1 MEQTGYLGC
10 DVSKGYCDFILL
22 GASKNVL
29 VSNFCLD
36 DNKQGRDTLSGL
48 IREWQSVGL
57 TNLYCGVES
66 TGGYENNWFRF
77 LRGQDTKDL
86 PIKTARLNPKGVK
99 AVVGGYLTRTITDA
113 VSAANIACYLI
124 LFPEKVEYGNPQSAQ
139 ENKVCAGGRQHHTYI
154 RMLVK
159 QKVQINNQL
168 EKLLYQNFAEILV
181 YCRHGIPNWVLKLLV
196 KYPGAMLIGK
206 AGLSKIVAIKGISKD
221 KGESLLKKTAVSEQV
236 VGKQEGHIISAMAR
250 EILLKTDLIAAEK
263 QYLQQQYNDDERVRL
278 LCSIG
283 GIGIDSAIQILLEIE
298 DISRFGTVKKLA
310 SYFGVHPT
318 FKQSG
323 DGVWGNHMSK
333 KGRSEIRGV
342 LYMAALTGIRC
353 NPILRRLYAR
363 FRARGMKH
371 YEAMGVVMHKLL
383 RMVYGILKTGKVFDV
398 AIDDANIENANVKR
412 EALAEALK
420 NAKTETKKKR
430 NRYQTKEVEAPISRR
445 KYQENRKAESVPIL
459 VKE

>member
-22 GASKNVL
+22 GTSKNVL
-29 VSNFCLD
+29 VSSFCLN

-48 IREWQSVGL
+48 IKEWQSQGL
-57 TNLYCGVES
+57 KKLYCGVES

-77 LRGQDTKDL
+77 LRAQDTKDL

-99 AVVGGYLTRTITDA
+99 AVISGYLTRTITDA
-113 VSAANIACYLI
+113 VSATNIACYLI

-154 RMLVK
+154 KMLVK

-196 KYPGAMLIGK
+196 KYPSAMLIGK

-236 VGKQEGHIISAMAR
+236 IGKQEGHIISAMAK
-250 EILLKTDLIAAEK
+250 EILLKTDLISLEK
-263 QYLQQQYNDDERVRL
+263 QYLQQQYKDEERVQL

-283 GIGIDSAIQILLEIE
+283 GVGLDSAIQILL
-298 DISRFGTVKKLA
+298 KL
-310 SYFGVHPT
+310 
-318 FKQSG
+318 K
-323 DGVWGNHMSK
+323 
-333 KGRSEIRGV
+333 I
-342 LYMAALTGIRC
+342 
-353 NPILRRLYAR
+353 
-363 FRARGMKH
+363 
-371 YEAMGVVMHKLL
+371 
-383 RMVYGILKTGKVFDV
+383 
-398 AIDDANIENANVKR
+398 
-412 EALAEALK
+412 
-420 NAKTETKKKR
+420 
-430 NRYQTKEVEAPISRR
+430 
-445 KYQENRKAESVPIL
+445 
-459 VKE
+459 